1 MNNLNKIA
9 IAVSVI
15 CCSTTA
21 SLHAQT
27 AAYNPSWYF
36 APSVNA
42 LDPDSR
48 FGVNKNGSGLG
59 LRLGKPLS
67 DYWDLQ
73 LGTTYARTRD
83 NGSRYQQNTLGAD
96 MLYMFSRESLRPF
109 ILVGAG
115 YQRDKLSG
123 RVGNVVGSSPY
134 LSAGAGLQLAL
145 NDQWSLQAD
154 YRRVYGFLRSDAF
167 RFDRSNNNYVTVG
180 LNYAFDKPAAP
191 YVRTAMQPEPVRVV
205 VAEAPPA
212 PLPAPIPAAPLP
224 LPAPRFEKFTL
235 SATELFAFDNDKL
248 QMPQPKLDEIASAL
262 NRYTDVTN
270 VVITGYADNIGSD
283 KYNQKLSERRA
294 IAVKDYLTGKGVSGN
309 RMRAEGR
316 GEANPVVT
324 CTNKSRPALIK
335 CLEPNRRVEIE
346 QITIERRV

>member
-9 IAVSVI
+9 VAISVI
-15 CCSTTA
+15 CCSTAA

-27 AAYNPSWYF
+27 TAYNPSWYL

-48 FGVNKNGSGLG
+48 FRVDKNGSGLG

-73 LGTTYARTRD
+73 LGTTYARTSN

-96 MLYMFSRESLRPF
+96 MLYMFSREALRPF

-115 YQRDKLSG
+115 LERDKLSG
-123 RVGNVVGSSPY
+123 RAGAFVRSSPY
-134 LSAGAGLQLAL
+134 ISGGAGLQLSL
-145 NDQWSLQAD
+145 NDQWSVQAD
-154 YRRVYGFLRSDAF
+154 YRRVYGFLRNKSLG
-167 RFDRSNNNYVTVG
+167 FDRSNANYVTVG
-180 LNYAFDKPAAP
+180 LNYAFDRPAAP
-191 YVRTAMQPEPVRVV
+191 YVRTAMEPEPARVV

-212 PLPAPIPAAPLP
+212 PLPAPTPAAPLP
-224 LPAPRFEKFTL
+224 PPAPRFEKFTL
-235 SATELFAFDNDKL
+235 SATELFAFDRDQL
-248 QMPQPKLDEIASAL
+248 QSPQPKLDEIAGVL

-283 KYNQKLSERRA
+283 KYNQNLSERRA
-294 IAVKDYLTGKGVSGN
+294 MAVKNYLVNKGVSGN

-324 CTNKSRPALIK
+324 CTNKNRPALIK
-335 CLEPNRRVEIE
+335 CLEPNRRVEVE

>member
-9 IAVSVI
+9 IAVSVM
-15 CCSTTA
+15 CCSTAA

-27 AAYNPSWYF
+27 TAYNPSWYF
-36 APSVNA
+36 APSINA

-48 FGVNKNGSGLG
+48 FGVDKNGAGLG

-73 LGTTYARTRD
+73 LGTTYARSR
-83 NGSRYQQNTLGAD
+83 NGGSRYQQNTLGAD
-96 MLYMFSRESLRPF
+96 MLYMFSREALRPF

-123 RVGNVVGSSPY
+123 PRNLVGSSPY
-134 LSAGAGLQLAL
+134 ISGGAGLQLSL

-191 YVRTAMQPEPVRVV
+191 YVRTAMEPEPARVV

-212 PLPAPIPAAPLP
+212 PLPAPTPAAPLP
-224 LPAPRFEKFTL
+224 PPAPRFEKFTL
-235 SATELFAFDNDKL
+235 SATELFAFDRDKL

-294 IAVKDYLTGKGVSGN
+294 VAVKDYLVSKGVSGN

-324 CTNKSRPALIK
+324 CTNKNRPALIK